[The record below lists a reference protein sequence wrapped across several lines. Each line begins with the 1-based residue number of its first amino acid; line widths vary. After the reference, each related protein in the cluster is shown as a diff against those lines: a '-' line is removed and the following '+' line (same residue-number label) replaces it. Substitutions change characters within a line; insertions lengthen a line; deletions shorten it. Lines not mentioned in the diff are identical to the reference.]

1 MSEPAI
7 ARLVGE
13 GVERPDASLPLDI
26 NYAKLAEWL
35 VTRQKIP
42 KDWHKRLQVI
52 QAKAAEA
59 LKDIPSEVLNGLT
72 DGPDAPLD
80 YLRAV
85 EIRDK
90 LSSTAE
96 RTMFGGLSGPAGTW
110 DKIVKAYEKQYVFL
124 GECAGTLVQNVDF
137 EIPYLRKQAAKFNQ
151 QIVDCDRRHA
161 ECLRN
166 AALCAAKYKE
176 ECKKLGIQGVSVRQE
191 LRHLADELPG
201 MLRSVVESLHEPQL
215 QSAAEY
221 YAGFSRF
228 AHAPRGQRAA
238 AAGADL
244 ALEPSKMLPIL
255 FEIRER
261 RTQPLPLGL
270 GDVSAEATAKNT
282 AGGGGGI
289 NWDLS
294 PQVDGGTAAGTAVN
308 IDWDVGPS
316 EGESAAEGDGGGG
329 CSGGGGGRGINWDID
344 LQDVTGG
351 TPAADSAG
359 ADADAAAVA
368 PVTINWDIEVD
379 AVGADAE
386 ADADAENNLVGIG
399 TRGEDVGPSASAA
412 TAGGELT
419 KPDAVAAA
427 RLERDGE
434 YRARLM
440 DDLLELRAF
449 LAQRKA
455 ELSGSGNE
463 LLATALPADVREV
476 DSAAVGIMLGAVQ
489 QCLGQL
495 TTPRFRQLLL
505 IATSQ
510 RYLDRLETSLKRQA
524 GAEAKL
530 QRAAAD
536 VVARKQEARSQL
548 VELAPRLGALVE
560 HTWRLKSLS
569 ERSISA
575 ALGGK
580 RTINIL
586 GEINNVLAAAQ

>member
-13 GVERPDASLPLDI
+13 GVERPEASLPLDI

-59 LKDIPSEVLNGLT
+59 LKEIPSEILNGLT
-72 DGPDAPLD
+72 DGADAPLD

-137 EIPYLRKQAAKFNQ
+137 EIPYLRKQAAKLNQ
-151 QIVDCDRRHA
+151 QIVDCDRKHA

-191 LRHLADELPG
+191 LRRLADELPG
-201 MLRSVVESLHEPQL
+201 MLRSMVESLHAPRL
-215 QSAAEY
+215 QSASEY
-221 YAGFSRF
+221 YAAFTRF
-228 AHAPRGQRAA
+228 AHAPRGQRATA
-238 AAGADL
+238 AEADL

-261 RTQPLPLGL
+261 RTEPPLAL
-270 GDVSAEATAKNT
+270 GDASAAATSQTT
-282 AGGGGGI
+282 AGGDGGI

-294 PQVDGGTAAGTAVN
+294 PHGDGKAAAGTTVD
-308 IDWDVGPS
+308 IDWDVGPG
-316 EGESAAEGDGGGG
+316 GEEAAAAGDAGGGG
-329 CSGGGGGRGINWDID
+329 EINWDID
-344 LQDVTGG
+344 FQDAAAG
-351 TPAADSAG
+351 TAATDSAG
-359 ADADAAAVA
+359 AGADAAVVA
-368 PVTINWDIEVD
+368 PVTIDWDIEVD
-379 AVGADAE
+379 AVGADA
-386 ADADAENNLVGIG
+386 AADAENNLAGVSISGG
-399 TRGEDVGPSASAA
+399 DAGPSALAA
-412 TAGGELT
+412 AAGKLT
-419 KPDAVAAA
+419 DPDNIAAA

-455 ELSGSGNE
+455 ELSGNGNE

-476 DSAAVGIMLGAVQ
+476 DSAAVGTMLAAVQ

-510 RYLDRLETSLKRQA
+510 RYLDRLEASLKRQA
-524 GAEAKL
+524 GTEAKL

-548 VELAPRLGALVE
+548 VGLAPRLGALVE
-560 HTWRLKSLS
+560 RTRRLKVLS

>member
-13 GVERPDASLPLDI
+13 GVERPEASLPLDI

-52 QAKAAEA
+52 HAKAAEA
-59 LKDIPSEVLNGLT
+59 LKEVPPEVLTSLA
-72 DGPDAPLD
+72 DGSDAPLD

-96 RTMFGGLSGPAGTW
+96 RTMFGGLSGPAATW

-124 GECAGTLVQNVDF
+124 GECASILVQNVDF
-137 EIPYLRKQAAKFNQ
+137 EIPYLRKQAAKQNQ
-151 QIVDCDRRHA
+151 QIVDCDRKHS

-176 ECKKLGIQGVSVRQE
+176 ECKKLGVQGVSVRQE
-191 LRHLADELPG
+191 LRGLASELPG
-201 MLRSVVESLHEPQL
+201 MLRGVVESLHDPRL

-221 YAGFSRF
+221 YAAFTRF
-228 AHAPRGQRAA
+228 AHAPRGQRGGGASAAADLGLEPSAMLPTLLEIRARQTQPPASSEDTAGAA
-238 AAGADL
+238 AAA
-244 ALEPSKMLPIL
+244 ASSVVV
-255 FEIRER
+255 
-261 RTQPLPLGL
+261 Q
-270 GDVSAEATAKNT
+270 EATAGRGGGIIDWDLGT
-282 AGGGGGI
+282 QEAAEPGPGAVVDIDWDVGLGGEEAGAAADGGGGGGGGGGI
-289 NWDLS
+289 NWDIDMPDETS
-294 PQVDGGTAAGTAVN
+294 GAGGDTATTTAPAEAAAPATT
-308 IDWDVGPS
+308 IDWDI
-316 EGESAAEGDGGGG
+316 A
-329 CSGGGGGRGINWDID
+329 
-344 LQDVTGG
+344 
-351 TPAADSAG
+351 
-359 ADADAAAVA
+359 
-368 PVTINWDIEVD
+368 
-379 AVGADAE
+379 
-386 ADADAENNLVGIG
+386 
-399 TRGEDVGPSASAA
+399 
-412 TAGGELT
+412 
-419 KPDAVAAA
+419 
-427 RLERDGE
+427 

-449 LAQRKA
+449 LAQVRLRGRPRKT

-463 LLATALPADVREV
+463 LLATALPDDVREV
-476 DSAAVGIMLGAVQ
+476 DAGAVAGMLAAVQ
-489 QCLGQL
+489 QSLGQL

-510 RYLDRLETSLKRQA
+510 RYLDRLEASLKRQA
-524 GAEAKL
+524 GTEAKL
-530 QRAAAD
+530 LRAAAD
-536 VVARKQEARSQL
+536 VVARKQDARSQL
-548 VELAPRLGALVE
+548 VELAPRLATLVE
-560 HTWRLKSLS
+560 RTRRLKALS

-580 RTINIL
+580 RTVNVL